1 MSHFDPGKQMQALR
15 QKFVAEVQLRSAIP
29 VETAEQVWEMMAAF
43 AGYGF
48 PKAHAAS
55 YAQVAWRSAWCKT
68 HFPGE
73 FMAAVLANWG
83 GYYSQRV
90 YLTEA
95 RRLGLAVRPPHVNFS
110 GRNFV
115 YQRDGQGGKA
125 LFMGLDQ
132 VRDLTRRTIDRIL
145 RNRPFRSLDDF
156 LSRLDPRP
164 QEAADLA
171 RVGALEGFGTIPVI
185 LQRVE
190 GKSWKARQPSLFE
203 VSQDGHESLPVAY
216 DRRGSD
222 LEDWP
227 LERKMAAQEDLL
239 GVSLEAHPL
248 DLVAG
253 KIRAAG
259 AISTIE
265 AAGRLGQHVTVA
277 GLRQSGHRSRTAKGE
292 SMMFLTL
299 EDLSGMLDVV
309 LFPDAYRRAKEAV
322 HSSAPLLVTGVVEA
336 DESRAEPLL
345 RAEKVVRLR

>member
-1 MSHFDPGKQMQALR
+1 
-15 QKFVAEVQLRSAIP
+15 
-29 VETAEQVWEMMAAF
+29 MAAF

-55 YAQVAWRSAWCKT
+55 YAQVSWRSAWCKT

-95 RRLGLAVRPPHVNFS
+95 RRLGLSIRPPHVAFS
-110 GRNFV
+110 GGNFV
-115 YQRDGQGGKA
+115 YTQDEQGQKA

-132 VRDLTRRTIDRIL
+132 VKDLTRRTIERIL
-145 RNRPFRSLDDF
+145 RNRPYRALEDF
-156 LSRLDPRP
+156 LVRVDPRP

-171 RVGALEGFGTIPVI
+171 RVGALEGFGAIPAI
-185 LQRVE
+185 IQRIE
-190 GKSWKARQPSLFE
+190 GGGSRKRSGTMPRNGSGTTWKAGQPSLFE
-203 VSQDGHESLPVAY
+203 YPMQGNELQGEVDEEWTPRQ
-216 DRRGSD
+216 
-222 LEDWP
+222 
-227 LERKMAAQEDLL
+227 KMAAQEELL

-248 DLVAG
+248 ELLRE
-253 KIRAAG
+253 KMRAAG
-259 AISTIE
+259 AMTTIE
-265 AAGRLGQHVTVA
+265 AASRPGQRVTVA

-309 LFPDAYRRAKEAV
+309 LFPDVYRRAKNV
-322 HSSAPLLVTGVVEA
+322 IHLSAPLLVTGVVEMDPA
-336 DESRAEPLL
+336 RGEPLL
-345 RAEKVVRLR
+345 RAEKVEKLD